1 MIAKLNLAMSETAT
15 VNSNSQL
22 TTMRFRLVGVAGPY
36 NFPSETDSLVVLK
49 MITNT
54 STSIGADL
62 LTKRTAVGADTVA
75 MISTGTDVCGIAY
88 RMSSLGDYF
97 KSNAYSVTVY
107 TCLTG
112 DVTFAHELGHN
123 LGLTHNK
130 GDGGSQGVY
139 SYGDGW
145 RWNGDSYRSVMSYAP
160 GTQMPYWSNPSVTN
174 NGGAT
179 GDAADGDS
187 VTALKNVKGTA
198 AGWYPAAMCSGLSQ
212 AYCTDTKNPNCKW
225 TGSACTCISSTGCI
239 TEMMSWDMLGCG
251 NGVVQAGEECDD
263 GNASN
268 TDKCSTTCKLI
279 TSGSTTP
286 AAAPTSTPTSTGSSA
301 TSADGLC

>member
-251 NGVVQAGEECDD
+251 NGIVQTGEECDD

-279 TSGSTTP
+279 KSGSTTP
-286 AAAPTSTPTSTGSSA
+286 AAAPTSKGSSA
-301 TSADGLC
+301 TSDEGLC